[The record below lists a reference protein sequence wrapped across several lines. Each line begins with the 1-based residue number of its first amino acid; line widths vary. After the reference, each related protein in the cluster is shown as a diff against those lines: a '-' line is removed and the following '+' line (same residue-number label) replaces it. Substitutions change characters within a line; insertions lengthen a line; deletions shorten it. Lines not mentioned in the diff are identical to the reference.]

1 MTDRDILRRL
11 RAIVGETFEVDP
23 ASVTE
28 ATDAATVAGWNSLS
42 HLILLTGIEK
52 EFDVELPMERAYAAQ
67 NIGDM
72 VRLIA
77 SLTGADA

>member
-1 MTDRDILRRL
+1 MDQGDILARL
-11 RAIVGETFEVDP
+11 RGVIGATFEIDP

-28 ATDAATVAGWNSLS
+28 ATTAAEVPGWNSLS

-52 EFDVELPMERAYAAQ
+52 EFDVELPMAQAYAAQ
-67 NIGDM
+67 NIGEM
-72 VRLIA
+72 VRLIG